1 MDFRQQKRIKGM
13 VKLILLYGMTFFL
26 ALATA
31 PAPADPP
38 DPQQIV
44 DAAIE
49 AHGGEGFQWAQIEFD
64 FRAKHYTAIR
74 RGGLFSYE
82 RRFSAPEGEIRDM
95 LSNDGFTRNIN
106 GKAVE
111 LSEEW
116 KSRYGNSVNS
126 VIYFALLPYGLNDP
140 AVQKRY
146 LGEVTIKGEPYHKI
160 EITFRPEDG
169 GKDYEDEFIYWFHQ
183 EKHTLDYLAYRFH
196 TDGGGTRFREAYRR
210 HQAGGLLLTDYYNY
224 VGPKNDTPLSDFDRL
239 YQQGDLEII
248 SDIDLNNLQV
258 HPLTAGTR

>member
-1 MDFRQQKRIKGM
+1 MDFRQQQLTKGM
-13 VKLILLYGMTFFL
+13 VKLILVYGITFFL
-26 ALATA
+26 ALTA
-31 PAPADPP
+31 LALADPP

-49 AHGGEGFQWAQIEFD
+49 AHGGEHFQTMRVEFD
-64 FRAKHYTAIR
+64 FRDKHYSAER

-82 RRFSAPEGEIRDM
+82 RSFSAPEGQISDI
-95 LSNDGFTRNIN
+95 LSNDGFTRTIN
-106 GKAVE
+106 GQPVD
-111 LSEEW
+111 LSAEW
-116 KSRYGNSVNS
+116 KSRYRNSVNS

-160 EITFRPEDG
+160 EITFRREG
-169 GKDYEDEFIYWFHQ
+169 GGQDYEDEFIYWFHR

-210 HQAGGLLLTDYYNY
+210 HQNGGLLLTDYYNY
-224 VGPKNDTPLSDFDRL
+224 VGPKNDTPLTDFDRL
-239 YQQGDLEII
+239 FEQGDLEII
-248 SDIDLNNLQV
+248 SDIDLENLQV
-258 HPLTAGTR
+258 RSLPTETR